1 MSTPDVQILRAE
13 ILTEAH
19 RPAPEPDETEL
30 RRIVE
35 HIGATAEAPAKT
47 ETVEAL
53 Q

>member
-30 RRIVE
+30 RRIAD
-35 HIGATAEAPAKT
+35 HIGATVPKADMKAEW
-47 ETVEAL
+47 EAL
-53 Q
+53 R